1 MASITVGDVF
11 EDEWAVAGDCVL
23 LAVFDGGFDGEN
35 VHTVNFETWNILA
48 SLVVFCQ
55 GGGAV
60 GCGSHTVFVVFKII
74 MLAR

>member
-11 EDEWAVAGDCVL
+11 EDEWAVAGDRVL

-35 VHTVNFETWNILA
+35 VHTVDLETWNILA
-48 SLVVFCQ
+48 SLVVFRQ

-60 GCGSHTVFVVFKII
+60 GCGSHTVFVIFKMIVS
-74 MLAR
+74 AR